1 MKRIQ
6 KIEESLERIQPAQP
20 DAAFLKRLETTL
32 INHKTEIK
40 RVSMAVTLT
49 AAASLALLF
58 AANLYVLSVSPIGQS
73 EQMSERSMV
82 EEYNLYPATFKTFG
96 DE

>member
-20 DAAFLKRLETTL
+20 DAVFLKRLEANL
-32 INHKTEIK
+32 IAHKTKIK
-40 RVSMAVTLT
+40 HVSIQVTFA

-58 AANLYVLSVSPIGQS
+58 AANLYVLNSPQD
-73 EQMSERSMV
+73 EQMSELNIF
-82 EEYNLYPATFKTFG
+82 EEYDLYPTTFKTFG
-96 DE
+96 NE